1 MNAAPIDIPPSL
13 LSYVVARSMPD
24 FHRSLFPRER
34 KKGGKEKEKIV
45 KFFKAGGEGKDV
57 PNFLDEVR
65 YLVVDNDSRSLAF
78 SSRRIERLA
87 KIEEAFCSIF
97 ARWNIDAEDQR
108 KRRSKKTKHVSVSW
122 NVRGGIEA
130 GGQSLQRIRIAH

>member
-1 MNAAPIDIPPSL
+1 M
-13 LSYVVARSMPD
+13 
-24 FHRSLFPRER
+24 
-34 KKGGKEKEKIV
+34 
-45 KFFKAGGEGKDV
+45 KFFKAGGEGRDV

-87 KIEEAFCSIF
+87 KIEEAFYSIF
-97 ARWNIDAEDQR
+97 DDGISMPRISGNC
-108 KRRSKKTKHVSVSW
+108 SKKTKHVSVSW

>member
-1 MNAAPIDIPPSL
+1 MIFPL
-13 LSYVVARSMPD
+13 RCYVVRSGSFNARFSP
-24 FHRSLFPRER
+24 FVVPSGAK

-45 KFFKAGGEGKDV
+45 KFFKAGGEGRDV

-108 KRRSKKTKHVSVSW
+108 KRCSKKTKHVSVSW
-122 NVRGGIEA
+122 NVGGGIEA

>member
-1 MNAAPIDIPPSL
+1 M
-13 LSYVVARSMPD
+13 
-24 FHRSLFPRER
+24 
-34 KKGGKEKEKIV
+34 
-45 KFFKAGGEGKDV
+45 KFFKAGEEGRDV

-108 KRRSKKTKHVSVSW
+108 KLFEKNETRFCFLERWRRDRSRWTKF
-122 NVRGGIEA
+122 A
-130 GGQSLQRIRIAH
+130 KD

>member
-97 ARWNIDAEDQR
+97 DDGISMPRISGNAVR
-108 KRRSKKTKHVSVSW
+108 KKRNTFLFL
-122 NVRGGIEA
+122 GTLEA
-130 GGQSLQRIRIAH
+130 G

>member
-1 MNAAPIDIPPSL
+1 M
-13 LSYVVARSMPD
+13 
-24 FHRSLFPRER
+24 
-34 KKGGKEKEKIV
+34 
-45 KFFKAGGEGKDV
+45 KFFKADGEGRDV

-97 ARWNIDAEDQR
+97 DDGISMPRISGNAVR
-108 KRRSKKTKHVSVSW
+108 KKRNTFLFL
-122 NVRGGIEA
+122 GTFEA
-130 GGQSLQRIRIAH
+130 G